1 MSGVPPTPIRWRG
14 RVGGLKGPSTDKGGT
29 KVSKADKIYDI
40 DLEEGTIDG
49 EDFADHKDHVEGLE
63 AIVERHARTMAAYGL
78 DYTDTD
84 LLVVVDRDLAVVR
97 FGEEAVK
104 RLEDEA

>member
-1 MSGVPPTPIRWRG
+1 M
-14 RVGGLKGPSTDKGGT
+14 
-29 KVSKADKIYDI
+29 SKADKIYDI

-104 RLEDEA
+104 RLEDKA